1 MLRLRTLGG
10 AVVESGG
17 AALAGTAG
25 QRKSLALLALLAP
38 AGDRGVSRD
47 KVLAY
52 LWPEAEPD
60 RAAHRL
66 TQLLYAL
73 RRDLKA
79 EELFLGSNELRLNP
93 ELLTSDVQEFST
105 ARRVG
110 ELERAVSLYGGPFLD
125 GFFLS
130 GASEF
135 ERWVENERTGLA
147 GDYAEALETLA
158 ADAAAQGNPRRA
170 AQWWRRLAEQD
181 PLSSRVTVHLMSAL
195 AAAGSRAAALDQA
208 REYEAL
214 VRDEL
219 GAVPNPAV
227 LALAAQLRQRPREPP
242 VGQQAAPPSTVFVAV
257 LPFANLSAVQTNDF
271 FVEGLADELAAAL
284 ARLDGVRVAA
294 RTSAQAFRGGDLDAR
309 EIGRRLGVHALIEGS
324 VRQAGG
330 RVRVTAQLVATSDGC
345 RVWSERYEREVADVF
360 AVQDELTGAI
370 VSGAQGPLLSLSPR

>member
-10 AVVESGG
+10 AVLESGG
-17 AALAGTAG
+17 AALAGAAG

-38 AGDRGVSRD
+38 DRGVSRD

-60 RAAHRL
+60 RAGHRL

-79 EELFLGSNELRLNP
+79 EELFLGSNELRLNAD
-93 ELLTSDVQEFST
+93 LIGSDVQEFSS
-105 ARRVG
+105 ARRAG

-130 GASEF
+130 GAPEF
-135 ERWVENERTGLA
+135 ERWVENERAGLA

-158 ADAAAQGNPRRA
+158 ADAAAQGDPRRA

-219 GAVPNPAV
+219 GAAPNPAV
-227 LALAAQLRQRPREPP
+227 LALAAQLRQRPRESA
-242 VGQQAAPPSTVFVAV
+242 VGSQAAPRPAVFVAV
-257 LPFANLSAVQTNDF
+257 LPFANLSAVPTNEF
-271 FVEGLADELAAAL
+271 FAEGLADELAAAL
-284 ARLDGVRVAA
+284 ARIDGVRVAA
-294 RTSAQAFRGGDLDAR
+294 RTSAQAFRGGDLDAK
-309 EIGRRLGVHALIEGS
+309 EIGRRLGVHALLEGS
-324 VRQAGG
+324 VRQAAG
-330 RVRVTAQLVATSDGC
+330 RVRVTAQLVDASDGC
-345 RVWSERYEREVADVF
+345 HLWSERYEREVADVF

-370 VSGAQGPLLSLSPR
+370 VSGAQGPLLSLSAR